1 MGGVGL
7 RLCTKRISFIPE
19 SSCEAPLTDVDSQQ
33 FPGNDSGTSH
43 ITLVIVE
50 CISYAS
56 GSEEYNSNSTDDL
69 GSECS
74 WVRVLVPA
82 ESGEAGQNDEED
94 SICMPEGC

>member
-7 RLCTKRISFIPE
+7 RLGKKRISFVPE

-43 ITLVIVE
+43 VTLGIVE

-56 GSEEYNSNSTDDL
+56 GSEEYNSNSTDYL
-69 GSECS
+69 GCECS
-74 WVRVLVPA
+74 WVSVLVLA
-82 ESGEAGQNDEED
+82 ESGEAGQHDEED
-94 SICMPEGC
+94 GICVPEGC